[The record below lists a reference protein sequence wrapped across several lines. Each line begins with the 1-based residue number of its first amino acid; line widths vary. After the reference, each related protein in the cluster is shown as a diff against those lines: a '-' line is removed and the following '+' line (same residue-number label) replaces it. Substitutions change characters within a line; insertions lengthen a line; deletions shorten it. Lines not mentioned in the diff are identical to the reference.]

1 MVFLCRRL
9 IEGCVSIIKRNMVAS
24 LDIGTSSI
32 KAALAEVT
40 PGREINILG
49 ISQVTSSGLRKG
61 NIVDIEGTAKAIDHC
76 LNELERLTGVAIYN
90 TLVGFSGISI
100 NTINNHAVVSV
111 GNPSYEITR
120 DDKERVLQSACNI
133 SLPPD
138 KTLLQV
144 IERQYIVDGYE
155 GVKDPVGMVGN
166 RLETEVSIIT
176 AASAAIQ
183 NMQRSTARINL
194 QVDYL
199 VYNPLLL
206 SESVLLPAEKEM
218 GVVLIDFGAGI
229 TEITLFEGGSMLHS
243 SVLPV
248 GDEYITRD
256 LAIVLKT
263 SIEEADRIKQQYGV
277 ASPELL
283 GQDSMVAIKNVQGK
297 EIKQVSQQVIA
308 DIVNARVIEIIAM
321 ILTEIKNHISPEGIP
336 GGIVLS
342 GGGTELSGL
351 VDVMEEHLNTSVR
364 IGLPENLRGLPTEF
378 NRPQNA
384 VVLGGVMFAAQ
395 NSRTVYYED
404 KGFTGI
410 FHKMN
415 YWLRDLFS

>member
-1 MVFLCRRL
+1 
-9 IEGCVSIIKRNMVAS
+9 MVAS

-32 KAALAEVT
+32 KAALAEIT
-40 PGREINILG
+40 PGRDINLLG
-49 ISQVTSSGLRKG
+49 ISQVASSGLKKG
-61 NIVDIEGTAKAIDHC
+61 NIVDIEGTARAIENC
-76 LNELERLTGVAIYN
+76 LNELERLTGIQIYN
-90 TLVGFSGISI
+90 ALIGFSGISI
-100 NTINNHAVVSV
+100 DTVNNHAVVAV
-111 GNPSYEITR
+111 GNPSYEITP

-144 IERQYIVDGYE
+144 IERQYIVDGYD
-155 GVKDPVGMVGN
+155 GIKDPVGMVGS
-166 RLETEVSIIT
+166 RLEAEVSIIT
-176 AASAAIQ
+176 AANAAIQ

-199 VYNPLLL
+199 IYNPLLL
-206 SESVLLPAEKEM
+206 GESVLVPAEKEM

-229 TEITLFEGGSMLHS
+229 TEVTIFEGGKMLHS

-256 LAIVLKT
+256 LAIILKT
-263 SIEEADRIKQQYGV
+263 SIEEAARIKQQYGI

-283 GQDSMVAIKNVQGK
+283 GQDSQDSMVAIKNIQGK

-308 DIVNARVIEIIAM
+308 DIINARVVEIIAM
-321 ILTEIKNHISPEGIP
+321 ILAEIKLYISVEDIP
-336 GGIVLS
+336 AGIVLS
-342 GGGTELSGL
+342 GGGAELPGL
-351 VDVMEEHLNTSVR
+351 VDVMEDYLNTSVR
-364 IGLPENLRGLPTEF
+364 MGLPENLRGLPTEF

-384 VVLGGVMFAAQ
+384 AVLGGVIYAVQ
-395 NSRTVYYED
+395 NTKTFYNEE

-410 FHKMN
+410 FHKIN
-415 YWLRDLFS
+415 YWLKDLFS

>member
-1 MVFLCRRL
+1 
-9 IEGCVSIIKRNMVAS
+9 MVAS

-32 KAALAEVT
+32 KAALAEIT
-40 PGREINILG
+40 PGRDINLLG
-49 ISQVTSSGLRKG
+49 ISQVASSGLKKG
-61 NIVDIEGTAKAIDHC
+61 NIVDIEGTARAIENC
-76 LNELERLTGVAIYN
+76 LNELERLTGIQIYN
-90 TLVGFSGISI
+90 ALIGFSGISI
-100 NTINNHAVVSV
+100 DTVNNHAVVAV
-111 GNPSYEITR
+111 GNPSYEITP

-144 IERQYIVDGYE
+144 IERQYIVDGYD
-155 GVKDPVGMVGN
+155 GIKDPVGMVGS
-166 RLETEVSIIT
+166 RLEAEVSIIT
-176 AASAAIQ
+176 AANAAIQ

-199 VYNPLLL
+199 IYNPLLL
-206 SESVLLPAEKEM
+206 GESVLVPAEKEM

-229 TEITLFEGGSMLHS
+229 TEVTIFEGGKMLHS

-256 LAIVLKT
+256 LAIILKT
-263 SIEEADRIKQQYGV
+263 SIEEAARIKQQYGI

-283 GQDSMVAIKNVQGK
+283 GQDSQDSMVAIKNIQGK

-308 DIVNARVIEIIAM
+308 DIINARVVEIIAM
-321 ILTEIKNHISPEGIP
+321 ILAEIKLYISVEDIP
-336 GGIVLS
+336 AGIVLS
-342 GGGTELSGL
+342 GGGAELPGL
-351 VDVMEEHLNTSVR
+351 VDVMEDYLNTSVR
-364 IGLPENLRGLPTEF
+364 TGLPENLRGLPTEF

-384 VVLGGVMFAAQ
+384 AVLGGVIYAVQ
-395 NSRTVYYED
+395 NTKTFYNEE

-410 FHKMN
+410 FHKIN
-415 YWLRDLFS
+415 YWLKDLFS

>member
-1 MVFLCRRL
+1 
-9 IEGCVSIIKRNMVAS
+9 MVAS
-24 LDIGTSSI
+24 LDIGTNSI
-32 KAALAEVT
+32 KAALAEIT
-40 PGREINILG
+40 PGRDINLLG
-49 ISQVTSSGLRKG
+49 ISQVTSSGLKKG
-61 NIVDIEGTAKAIDHC
+61 NIVDIEGTARAIDQC
-76 LNELERLTGVAIYN
+76 LNELERLTGVQIYN
-90 TLVGFSGISI
+90 ALVGFSGVSI
-100 NTINNHAVVSV
+100 NTFNNHAVVSV
-111 GNPSYEITR
+111 GNPGYEITR
-120 DDKERVLQSACNI
+120 DDKERVLQSACNL

-138 KTLLQV
+138 KTILQM
-144 IERQYIVDGYE
+144 IERQYIVDGYD
-155 GVKDPVGMVGN
+155 GVKDPVGMVGS
-166 RLETEVSIIT
+166 RLESEVSIIT

-199 VYNPLLL
+199 IYNPLLV

-218 GVVLIDFGAGI
+218 GVVLVDFGAGI
-229 TEITLFEGGSMLHS
+229 TEVTLFEGGSMLYS

-263 SIEEADRIKQQYGV
+263 SLEEAVRIKQHYGI

-308 DIVNARVIEIIAM
+308 DIINARVVEVISM
-321 ILTEIKNHISPEGIP
+321 ILTEIKRHYSPEGIP
-336 GGIVLS
+336 AGIVLS
-342 GGGTELSGL
+342 GGGAELTGL
-351 VDVMEEHLNTSVR
+351 TDVMEEYLNTSIR
-364 IGLPENLRGLPTEF
+364 IGLPENIKGLPAEF

-384 VVLGGVMFAAQ
+384 AVLGGVIYAAQ
-395 NSRTVYYED
+395 HAGAVYYEE
-404 KGFTGI
+404 KGFTGL
-410 FHKMN
+410 FHKIN

>member
-1 MVFLCRRL
+1 
-9 IEGCVSIIKRNMVAS
+9 MVAS

-32 KAALAEVT
+32 KAALAEIT
-40 PGREINILG
+40 PGRDINLLG
-49 ISQVTSSGLRKG
+49 ISQVASSGLKKG
-61 NIVDIEGTAKAIDHC
+61 NIVDIEGTARAIENC
-76 LNELERLTGVAIYN
+76 LNELERLTGVQIYN
-90 TLVGFSGISI
+90 ALIGFSGISI
-100 NTINNHAVVSV
+100 DTVNNHAVVAV
-111 GNPSYEITR
+111 GNPSYEITP

-144 IERQYIVDGYE
+144 IERQYIVDGYD
-155 GVKDPVGMVGN
+155 GIKDPVGMVGS
-166 RLETEVSIIT
+166 RLEAEVSIIT
-176 AASAAIQ
+176 AANAAIQ

-199 VYNPLLL
+199 IYNPLLL
-206 SESVLLPAEKEM
+206 GESVLVPAEKEM

-229 TEITLFEGGSMLHS
+229 TEVTIFEGGKILHS

-263 SIEEADRIKQQYGV
+263 SIEEAARIKQQYGI

-283 GQDSMVAIKNVQGK
+283 GQDSQDSMVAIKNIQGK

-308 DIVNARVIEIIAM
+308 DIINARVVEIIAM
-321 ILTEIKNHISPEGIP
+321 ILAEIKLYISVEDIP
-336 GGIVLS
+336 AGIVLS
-342 GGGTELSGL
+342 GGGAELPGL
-351 VDVMEEHLNTSVR
+351 VDVMEDYLNTSVR
-364 IGLPENLRGLPTEF
+364 MGLPENLRGLPTEF

-384 VVLGGVMFAAQ
+384 AVLGGVIYAVQ
-395 NSRTVYYED
+395 NTKTFYNEE

-410 FHKMN
+410 FHKIN
-415 YWLRDLFS
+415 YWLKDLFS

>member
-1 MVFLCRRL
+1 M
-9 IEGCVSIIKRNMVAS
+9 IKGCVSIIKRNMVAS

-32 KAALAEVT
+32 KAALAEIT
-40 PGREINILG
+40 PERDINILG
-49 ISQVTSSGLRKG
+49 ISQVASSGLKKG
-61 NIVDIEGTAKAIDHC
+61 NIVDIEGTAKAINHC
-76 LNELERLTGVAIYN
+76 LNELEVLTGVQIYN
-90 TLVGFSGISI
+90 ALVGFSGISI

-120 DDKERVLQSACNI
+120 DDKERVLQSACNL

-138 KTLLQV
+138 KMLLQV
-144 IERQYIVDGYE
+144 IERQYIVDGYD

-183 NMQRSTARINL
+183 NMQRSTSRINL

-218 GVVLIDFGAGI
+218 GVVLVDFGAGI
-229 TEITLFEGGSMLHS
+229 TEVTLFKGGSMLHS
-243 SVLPV
+243 SVLPI

-263 SIEEADRIKQQYGV
+263 SIEEAARIRQQYGV

-283 GQDSMVAIKNVQGK
+283 DQDNMVTVKNVQGK

-308 DIVNARVIEIIAM
+308 DIINARVIEIIAM
-321 ILTEIKNHISPEGIP
+321 ILAELQHYVFPEGIP
-336 GGIVLS
+336 GGIVVS

-351 VDVMEEHLNTSVR
+351 IEVMEEYLNTSVR
-364 IGLPENLRGLPTEF
+364 IGLPDNIRGLPTEF

-384 VVLGGVMFAAQ
+384 VVLGGVIYAAQ
-395 NSRTVYYED
+395 NSRIDYYEE

>member
-1 MVFLCRRL
+1 
-9 IEGCVSIIKRNMVAS
+9 MVAS

-32 KAALAEVT
+32 KAALAEIT
-40 PGREINILG
+40 PGRDINLLG
-49 ISQVTSSGLRKG
+49 ISQVASSGLKKG
-61 NIVDIEGTAKAIDHC
+61 NIVDIEGTARAIENC
-76 LNELERLTGVAIYN
+76 LNELERLTGVQIYN
-90 TLVGFSGISI
+90 ALIGFSGISI
-100 NTINNHAVVSV
+100 DTVNNHAVVAV
-111 GNPSYEITR
+111 GNPSYEITP

-144 IERQYIVDGYE
+144 IERQYIVDGYD
-155 GVKDPVGMVGN
+155 GIKDPVGMVGS
-166 RLETEVSIIT
+166 RLEAEVSIIT
-176 AASAAIQ
+176 AANAAIQ

-199 VYNPLLL
+199 IYNPLLL
-206 SESVLLPAEKEM
+206 GESVLVPAEKEM

-229 TEITLFEGGSMLHS
+229 TEVTIFEGGKMLHS

-256 LAIVLKT
+256 LAIILKT
-263 SIEEADRIKQQYGV
+263 SIEEAARIKQQYGI

-283 GQDSMVAIKNVQGK
+283 GQDSQDSMVAIKNIQGK

-308 DIVNARVIEIIAM
+308 DIINARVVEIIAM
-321 ILTEIKNHISPEGIP
+321 ILAEIKLYISVEDIP
-336 GGIVLS
+336 AGIVLS
-342 GGGTELSGL
+342 GGGAELPGL
-351 VDVMEEHLNTSVR
+351 VDVMEDYLNTSVR
-364 IGLPENLRGLPTEF
+364 MGLPENLQGLPTEF

-384 VVLGGVMFAAQ
+384 AVLGGVIYAVQ
-395 NSRTVYYED
+395 NTKTFYNEE

-410 FHKMN
+410 FHKIN
-415 YWLRDLFS
+415 YWLKDLFS

>member
-1 MVFLCRRL
+1 
-9 IEGCVSIIKRNMVAS
+9 MVAS

-32 KAALAEVT
+32 KAALAEIT
-40 PGREINILG
+40 PGRDINLLG
-49 ISQVTSSGLRKG
+49 ISQVASSGLKKG
-61 NIVDIEGTAKAIDHC
+61 NIVDIEGTARAIENC
-76 LNELERLTGVAIYN
+76 LNELERLTGVQIYN
-90 TLVGFSGISI
+90 ALIGFSGISI
-100 NTINNHAVVSV
+100 DTVNNHAVVAV
-111 GNPSYEITR
+111 GNPSYEITP

-144 IERQYIVDGYE
+144 IERQYIVDGYD
-155 GVKDPVGMVGN
+155 GIKDPVGMVGS
-166 RLETEVSIIT
+166 RLEAEVSIIT
-176 AASAAIQ
+176 AANAAIQ

-199 VYNPLLL
+199 IYNPLLL
-206 SESVLLPAEKEM
+206 GESVLVPAEKEM

-229 TEITLFEGGSMLHS
+229 TEVTIFEGGKILHS

-256 LAIVLKT
+256 LAIILKT
-263 SIEEADRIKQQYGV
+263 SIEEAARIKQQYGI

-283 GQDSMVAIKNVQGK
+283 GQDSQDSMVAIKNIQGK

-308 DIVNARVIEIIAM
+308 DIINARVVEIVAM
-321 ILTEIKNHISPEGIP
+321 ILAEIKLYISVEDIP
-336 GGIVLS
+336 AGIVLS
-342 GGGTELSGL
+342 GGGAELPGL
-351 VDVMEEHLNTSVR
+351 VDVMEDYLNTSVR
-364 IGLPENLRGLPTEF
+364 MGLPENLRGLPTEF

-384 VVLGGVMFAAQ
+384 AVLGGVIYAVQ
-395 NSRTVYYED
+395 NTKTFYNEE

-410 FHKMN
+410 FHKIN
-415 YWLRDLFS
+415 YWLKDLFS

>member
-1 MVFLCRRL
+1 
-9 IEGCVSIIKRNMVAS
+9 MVAS

-32 KAALAEVT
+32 KAALAEIT
-40 PGREINILG
+40 PGRDINLLG
-49 ISQVTSSGLRKG
+49 ISQVASSGLKKG
-61 NIVDIEGTAKAIDHC
+61 NIVDIEGTARAIENC
-76 LNELERLTGVAIYN
+76 LNELERLTGVQIYN
-90 TLVGFSGISI
+90 ALIGFSGISI
-100 NTINNHAVVSV
+100 DTVNNHAVVAV
-111 GNPSYEITR
+111 GNPSYEITP

-144 IERQYIVDGYE
+144 IERQYIVDGYD
-155 GVKDPVGMVGN
+155 GIKDPVGMVGS
-166 RLETEVSIIT
+166 RLEAEVSIIT
-176 AASAAIQ
+176 AANAAIQ

-199 VYNPLLL
+199 IYNPLLL
-206 SESVLLPAEKEM
+206 GESVLVPAEKEM

-229 TEITLFEGGSMLHS
+229 TEVTIFEGGKILHS

-263 SIEEADRIKQQYGV
+263 SIEEAARIKQQYGI

-283 GQDSMVAIKNVQGK
+283 GQDSQDSMVAIKNIQGK

-308 DIVNARVIEIIAM
+308 DIINARVVEIIAM
-321 ILTEIKNHISPEGIP
+321 ILAEIKLYISVEDIP
-336 GGIVLS
+336 AGIVLS
-342 GGGTELSGL
+342 GGGAELPGL
-351 VDVMEEHLNTSVR
+351 VDVMEDYLNTSVR
-364 IGLPENLRGLPTEF
+364 MGLPENLQGLPTEF

-384 VVLGGVMFAAQ
+384 AVLGGVIYAVQ
-395 NSRTVYYED
+395 NTKTFYNEE

-410 FHKMN
+410 FHKIN
-415 YWLRDLFS
+415 YWLKDLFS

>member
-1 MVFLCRRL
+1 M
-9 IEGCVSIIKRNMVAS
+9 AS

-32 KAALAEVT
+32 KAALAEIT
-40 PGREINILG
+40 PGRDINILG
-49 ISQVTSSGLRKG
+49 ISQVASFGLKKG
-61 NIVDIEGTAKAIDHC
+61 NIVDIEGTARAIDRC
-76 LNELERLTGVAIYN
+76 LNELERLTGVQIYN
-90 TLVGFSGISI
+90 ALVGFSGVSI
-100 NTINNHAVVSV
+100 NTVNNHAVVSV

-120 DDKERVLQSACNI
+120 DDKERVLQSACNV

-138 KTLLQV
+138 KTILQM
-144 IERQYIVDGYE
+144 IERQYIVDGYD
-155 GVKDPVGMVGN
+155 GVKDPVGMVGS
-166 RLETEVSIIT
+166 RLESEVSIIT
-176 AASAAIQ
+176 AAGAAIQ
-183 NMQRSTARINL
+183 NMQRSTTRINL

-199 VYNPLLL
+199 IYNPLLVA
-206 SESVLLPAEKEM
+206 ESVLLPAEKEM
-218 GVVLIDFGAGI
+218 GVLLIDFGAGI
-229 TEITLFEGGSMLHS
+229 TEVTLFEGGTMLHS

-263 SIEEADRIKQQYGV
+263 SIEEAAKIKQQYGI

-283 GQDSMVAIKNVQGK
+283 GQDSQDSMVAIKNVQGK

-308 DIVNARVIEIIAM
+308 DIINARVVEIIAM
-321 ILTEIKNHISPEGIP
+321 ILAEMKRYIPLEGIP
-336 GGIVLS
+336 GGIVLA
-342 GGGTELSGL
+342 GGGVELPGL
-351 VDVMEEHLNTSVR
+351 INVMEEYLNTSVR
-364 IGLPENLRGLPTEF
+364 MGLPENLRGLPTEF

-384 VVLGGVMFAAQ
+384 AVLGGIIYAAQ
-395 NSRTVYYED
+395 NTRTVYYEE

>member
-1 MVFLCRRL
+1 
-9 IEGCVSIIKRNMVAS
+9 MVAS

-32 KAALAEVT
+32 KAALAEIT
-40 PGREINILG
+40 PGKDINVLG
-49 ISQVTSSGLRKG
+49 ISRVASSGLKKG
-61 NIVDIEGTAKAIDHC
+61 NIVDIEGTAKAINHC
-76 LNELERLTGVAIYN
+76 LNELEVLTGVQVYN

-120 DDKERVLQSACNI
+120 DDKERVMQSACNI

-144 IERQYIVDGYE
+144 IERQYIVDGYD

-176 AASAAIQ
+176 AANAAIQ
-183 NMQRSTARINL
+183 NMQRSTSRINL

-199 VYNPLLL
+199 IYNPLLV
-206 SESVLLPAEKEM
+206 SQSVLLPAEKEM
-218 GVVLIDFGAGI
+218 GVVLVDFGAGI
-229 TEITLFEGGSMLHS
+229 TEVTVFEDGSILHS

-263 SIEEADRIKQQYGV
+263 SIEEAARIKQQYGV
-277 ASPELL
+277 ASPELID
-283 GQDSMVAIKNVQGK
+283 QDSMVAIKNVQGK

-308 DIVNARVIEIIAM
+308 DIINARVTEIIAM
-321 ILTEIKNHISPEGIP
+321 ILAEIKHYVSQEGIP
-336 GGIVLS
+336 GGIVVS

-351 VDVMEEHLNTSVR
+351 INVMEAYFNTSVR
-364 IGLPENLRGLPTEF
+364 IGLPENIRGLPTEF

-384 VVLGGVMFAAQ
+384 AVLGGVIYAAQ
-395 NSRTVYYED
+395 NMKPVYYED
-404 KGFTGI
+404 KGFTSI

>member
-1 MVFLCRRL
+1 
-9 IEGCVSIIKRNMVAS
+9 MVAS

-32 KAALAEVT
+32 KAALAEIT
-40 PGREINILG
+40 PGRDINLLG
-49 ISQVTSSGLRKG
+49 ISQVASSGLKKG
-61 NIVDIEGTAKAIDHC
+61 NIVDIEGTARAIENC
-76 LNELERLTGVAIYN
+76 LNELERLTGVQIYN
-90 TLVGFSGISI
+90 ALIGFSGISI
-100 NTINNHAVVSV
+100 DTVNNHAVVAV
-111 GNPSYEITR
+111 GNPSYEITP

-144 IERQYIVDGYE
+144 IERQYIVDGYD
-155 GVKDPVGMVGN
+155 GIKDPVGMVGS
-166 RLETEVSIIT
+166 RLEAEVSIIT
-176 AASAAIQ
+176 AANAAIQ

-199 VYNPLLL
+199 IYNPLLL
-206 SESVLLPAEKEM
+206 GESVLVPAEKEM

-229 TEITLFEGGSMLHS
+229 TEVTIFEGGKMLHS

-256 LAIVLKT
+256 LAIILKT
-263 SIEEADRIKQQYGV
+263 SIEEAARIKQQYGI

-283 GQDSMVAIKNVQGK
+283 GQDSQDSMVAIKNIQGK

-308 DIVNARVIEIIAM
+308 DIINARVVEIIAM
-321 ILTEIKNHISPEGIP
+321 ILAEIKLYISVEDIP
-336 GGIVLS
+336 AGIVLS
-342 GGGTELSGL
+342 GGGAELPGL
-351 VDVMEEHLNTSVR
+351 VDVMEDYLNTSVR
-364 IGLPENLRGLPTEF
+364 MGLPENLRGLPTEF

-384 VVLGGVMFAAQ
+384 AVLGGVIYAVQ
-395 NSRTVYYED
+395 NTKTFYNEE

-410 FHKMN
+410 FHKIN
-415 YWLRDLFS
+415 YWLKDLFS

>member
-1 MVFLCRRL
+1 M
-9 IEGCVSIIKRNMVAS
+9 AS

-32 KAALAEVT
+32 KAALAEIT
-40 PGREINILG
+40 PGRDLNVLG
-49 ISQVTSSGLRKG
+49 ISQVASSGLKKG
-61 NIVDIEGTAKAIDHC
+61 NIVDIEGTAKAIEHC
-76 LNELERLTGVAIYN
+76 LNELEVLTGVQIYHA
-90 TLVGFSGISI
+90 LVGFSGVSI
-100 NTINNHAVVSV
+100 NNINNHAVISV

-120 DDKERVLQSACNI
+120 DDKERVLQSACNV

-138 KTLLQV
+138 KTILQM
-144 IERQYIVDGYE
+144 IEREYIVDGYD

-166 RLETEVSIIT
+166 RLESEVSIIT

-199 VYNPLLL
+199 IYNPLLV

-218 GVVLIDFGAGI
+218 GVVLVDLGAGI
-229 TEITLFEGGSMLHS
+229 TEVTLFEGGTMLYS
-243 SVLPV
+243 SVLPL

-263 SIEEADRIKQQYGV
+263 SIEEAARIKQQYGI

-283 GQDSMVAIKNVQGK
+283 DQDSLVTIKNVQGK
-297 EIKQVSQQVIA
+297 EIKQVSRQMIA
-308 DIVNARVIEIIAM
+308 DIINARVAEIITM
-321 ILTEIKNHISPEGIP
+321 IYTEIKRHYSFEATP

-342 GGGTELSGL
+342 GGGAELPGL
-351 VDVMEEHLNTSVR
+351 IDVMEQYFNTSVR
-364 IGLPENLRGLPTEF
+364 MGLPENIRGLPIEF
-378 NRPQNA
+378 NRLQNA
-384 VVLGGVMFAAQ
+384 AVLGGVIYAAQ
-395 NSRTVYYED
+395 KTGAVYYEE

-410 FHKMN
+410 FQKIN

>member
-1 MVFLCRRL
+1 
-9 IEGCVSIIKRNMVAS
+9 MVAS
-24 LDIGTSSI
+24 LDIGTNSI
-32 KAALAEVT
+32 KAALAEIT
-40 PGREINILG
+40 PGRDINLLG
-49 ISQVTSSGLRKG
+49 ISQVASSGLKKG
-61 NIVDIEGTAKAIDHC
+61 NIVDIEGTARAIERC
-76 LNELERLTGVAIYN
+76 LDELERLTGVQIYN
-90 TLVGFSGISI
+90 ALVGFSGVSI
-100 NTINNHAVVSV
+100 NTFNNHAVVSV

-138 KTLLQV
+138 KTILQM
-144 IERQYIVDGYE
+144 IERQYIVDGYD
-155 GVKDPVGMVGN
+155 GVKDPVGMVGS
-166 RLETEVSIIT
+166 RLESEVSIIT

-199 VYNPLLL
+199 IYNPLLV

-229 TEITLFEGGSMLHS
+229 TEVTLFEGGSMLHS

-263 SIEEADRIKQQYGV
+263 SIEEAVRMKQQYGI

-308 DIVNARVIEIIAM
+308 DIINARIIEIVTL
-321 ILTEIKNHISPEGIP
+321 ILEEIKRYISPEGLP

-342 GGGTELSGL
+342 GGGAELPGL
-351 VDVMEEHLNTSVR
+351 INVLEEYSNTFVR
-364 IGLPENLRGLPTEF
+364 MGLPENFRGLPTEF
-378 NRPQNA
+378 SRPQNA
-384 VVLGGVMFAAQ
+384 AVLGGVMYATQ
-395 NSRTVYYED
+395 NTGVVFHEE
-404 KGFTGI
+404 KGFTGM
-410 FHKMN
+410 FHKIN

>member
-1 MVFLCRRL
+1 
-9 IEGCVSIIKRNMVAS
+9 MVAS

-32 KAALAEVT
+32 KAALAEIT
-40 PGREINILG
+40 PGRDINLLG
-49 ISQVTSSGLRKG
+49 ISQVASSGLKKG
-61 NIVDIEGTAKAIDHC
+61 NIVDIEGTARAIENC
-76 LNELERLTGVAIYN
+76 LNELERLTGIQIYN
-90 TLVGFSGISI
+90 ALIGFSGISI
-100 NTINNHAVVSV
+100 DTVNNHAVVAV
-111 GNPSYEITR
+111 GNPSYEITP

-144 IERQYIVDGYE
+144 IERQYIVDGYD
-155 GVKDPVGMVGN
+155 GIKDPVGMVGS
-166 RLETEVSIIT
+166 RLEAEVSIIT
-176 AASAAIQ
+176 AANAAIQ

-199 VYNPLLL
+199 IYNPLLL
-206 SESVLLPAEKEM
+206 GESVLVPAEKEM

-229 TEITLFEGGSMLHS
+229 TEVTIFEGGKMLHS

-256 LAIVLKT
+256 LAIILKT
-263 SIEEADRIKQQYGV
+263 SIEEAARIKQQYGI

-283 GQDSMVAIKNVQGK
+283 GQDSQDSMVAIKNIQGK

-308 DIVNARVIEIIAM
+308 DIINARVVEIIAM
-321 ILTEIKNHISPEGIP
+321 ILAEIKLYISVEDIP
-336 GGIVLS
+336 AGIVLS
-342 GGGTELSGL
+342 GGGAELPGL
-351 VDVMEEHLNTSVR
+351 VDVMEDYLNTSVR
-364 IGLPENLRGLPTEF
+364 MGLPENLQGLPTEF

-384 VVLGGVMFAAQ
+384 AVLGGVIYAVQ
-395 NSRTVYYED
+395 NTKTFYNEE

-410 FHKMN
+410 FHKIN
-415 YWLRDLFS
+415 YWLKDLFS

>member
-1 MVFLCRRL
+1 
-9 IEGCVSIIKRNMVAS
+9 MVAS

-32 KAALAEVT
+32 KAALAEIT
-40 PGREINILG
+40 PGRDINLLG
-49 ISQVTSSGLRKG
+49 ISQVASSGLKKG
-61 NIVDIEGTAKAIDHC
+61 NIVDIEGTARAIENC
-76 LNELERLTGVAIYN
+76 LNELERLTGVQIYN
-90 TLVGFSGISI
+90 ALIGFSGISI
-100 NTINNHAVVSV
+100 DTVNNHAVVAV
-111 GNPSYEITR
+111 GNPSYEITP

-144 IERQYIVDGYE
+144 IERQYIVDGYD
-155 GVKDPVGMVGN
+155 GIKDPVGMVGS
-166 RLETEVSIIT
+166 RLEAEVSIIT
-176 AASAAIQ
+176 AANAAIQ

-199 VYNPLLL
+199 IYNPLLL
-206 SESVLLPAEKEM
+206 GESVLVPAEKEM

-229 TEITLFEGGSMLHS
+229 TEVTIFEGGKILHS

-263 SIEEADRIKQQYGV
+263 SIEEAARIKQQYGI

-283 GQDSMVAIKNVQGK
+283 GQDSQDSMVAIKNIQGK

-308 DIVNARVIEIIAM
+308 DIINARVVEIVAM
-321 ILTEIKNHISPEGIP
+321 ILAEIKLYISVEDIP
-336 GGIVLS
+336 AGIVLS
-342 GGGTELSGL
+342 GGGAELPGL
-351 VDVMEEHLNTSVR
+351 VDVMEDYLNTSVR
-364 IGLPENLRGLPTEF
+364 TGLPENLRGLPTEF

-384 VVLGGVMFAAQ
+384 AVLGGVIYAVQ
-395 NSRTVYYED
+395 NTKTFYNEE

-410 FHKMN
+410 FHKIN
-415 YWLRDLFS
+415 YWLKDLFS

>member
-1 MVFLCRRL
+1 
-9 IEGCVSIIKRNMVAS
+9 MVAS

-32 KAALAEVT
+32 KAALAEIT
-40 PGREINILG
+40 PGRDINILG
-49 ISQVTSSGLRKG
+49 ISQVAFSGLKKG
-61 NIVDIEGTAKAIDHC
+61 NIVDIEGTARAIDRC
-76 LNELERLTGVAIYN
+76 LNELERLTGVQIYN
-90 TLVGFSGISI
+90 ALVGFSGVSI
-100 NTINNHAVVSV
+100 NTVNNHTVVSV

-120 DDKERVLQSACNI
+120 DDKERVLQSACNV

-138 KTLLQV
+138 KTILQM
-144 IERQYIVDGYE
+144 IERQYIVDGYD
-155 GVKDPVGMVGN
+155 GVKDPVGMVGS
-166 RLETEVSIIT
+166 RLESEVSIIT
-176 AASAAIQ
+176 AAGAAIQ
-183 NMQRSTARINL
+183 NMQRSTTRINL

-199 VYNPLLL
+199 IYNPLLV

-229 TEITLFEGGSMLHS
+229 TEVTLFEGGSMLHS

-263 SIEEADRIKQQYGV
+263 SIEEAARIKQQYGI

-283 GQDSMVAIKNVQGK
+283 GQDSQDSMVAIKNVQGK

-308 DIVNARVIEIIAM
+308 DIINARVVEIIAM
-321 ILTEIKNHISPEGIP
+321 ILAEMKRYIPLEGIP
-336 GGIVLS
+336 GGIVLA
-342 GGGTELSGL
+342 GGGVELPGL
-351 VDVMEEHLNTSVR
+351 INVMEEYLNTSVR
-364 IGLPENLRGLPTEF
+364 MGLPENLRGLPTEF

-384 VVLGGVMFAAQ
+384 AVLGGIIYAAQ
-395 NSRTVYYED
+395 NTRTVYYEE

>member
-1 MVFLCRRL
+1 
-9 IEGCVSIIKRNMVAS
+9 MVAS

-32 KAALAEVT
+32 KAALAEIT
-40 PGREINILG
+40 PGRDINLLG
-49 ISQVTSSGLRKG
+49 ISQVASSGLKKG
-61 NIVDIEGTAKAIDHC
+61 NIVDIEGTARAIENC
-76 LNELERLTGVAIYN
+76 LNELERLTGVQIYN
-90 TLVGFSGISI
+90 ALIGFSGISI
-100 NTINNHAVVSV
+100 DTVNNHAVVAV
-111 GNPSYEITR
+111 GNPSYEITP

-144 IERQYIVDGYE
+144 IERQYIVDGYD
-155 GVKDPVGMVGN
+155 GIKDPVGMVGS
-166 RLETEVSIIT
+166 RLEAEVSIIT
-176 AASAAIQ
+176 AANAAIQ

-199 VYNPLLL
+199 IYNPLLL
-206 SESVLLPAEKEM
+206 GESVLVPAEKEM

-229 TEITLFEGGSMLHS
+229 TEVTIFEGGKILHS

-256 LAIVLKT
+256 LAIILKT
-263 SIEEADRIKQQYGV
+263 SIEEAARIKQQYGI

-283 GQDSMVAIKNVQGK
+283 GQDSQDSMVAIKNIQGK

-308 DIVNARVIEIIAM
+308 DIINARVVEIIAM
-321 ILTEIKNHISPEGIP
+321 ILAEIKLYISVEDIP
-336 GGIVLS
+336 AGIVLS
-342 GGGTELSGL
+342 GGGAELPGL
-351 VDVMEEHLNTSVR
+351 VDVMEDYLNTSVR
-364 IGLPENLRGLPTEF
+364 TGLPENLRGLPTEF

-384 VVLGGVMFAAQ
+384 AVLGGVIYAVQ
-395 NSRTVYYED
+395 NTKTFYNEE

-410 FHKMN
+410 FHKIN
-415 YWLRDLFS
+415 YWLKDLFS